1 MNTIINIYY
10 FEYTSSRKL
19 WIKENKRQRKT
30 KRFSLP
36 FITVRIPPTIVQ
48 SIIVMP
54 RNLLNPAPSNASL
67 IEVNNIIIKERYIN
81 IFLKVML
88 NSIT

>member
-54 RNLLNPAPSNASL
+54 RNLLNPDPSKASL

-81 IFLKVML
+81 IFLKVTL

>member
-19 WIKENKRQRKT
+19 WTKENKRQRKT

-81 IFLKVML
+81 IFLKVTL

>member
-19 WIKENKRQRKT
+19 WTKENKRQRKT

-36 FITVRIPPTIVQ
+36 FITVRIPPTRAQ

-54 RNLLNPAPSNASL
+54 RNLLNPDPSKASL

-81 IFLKVML
+81 IFLKVTL

>member
-19 WIKENKRQRKT
+19 WTKENKRQRKT

-36 FITVRIPPTIVQ
+36 FITVRIPPTITQ

-54 RNLLNPAPSNASL
+54 RNLLNPDPSKASL

-81 IFLKVML
+81 IFLKVTL

>member
-19 WIKENKRQRKT
+19 WTKENKRQRKT
-30 KRFSLP
+30 KRFSSP
-36 FITVRIPPTIVQ
+36 FITVRIPPTIAQ

-54 RNLLNPAPSNASL
+54 RNLLNPDPSKASL

-81 IFLKVML
+81 IFLKVTL

>member
-54 RNLLNPAPSNASL
+54 RNLLNPDPSSASL

-81 IFLKVML
+81 IFLKVIL

>member
-19 WIKENKRQRKT
+19 WTKENKRRRKT

-36 FITVRIPPTIVQ
+36 FITVRIPPTIAQ

-54 RNLLNPAPSNASL
+54 RNLLNPDPSKASL

-81 IFLKVML
+81 IFLKVTL